1 MTTTAMNAD
10 PMIAIVMLSTPESVG
25 LVRGQVRAALE
36 YAGLGGYTDD
46 AELIASELVSNAVR
60 HGSTGQE
67 DKITVALI
75 RVTNPSG
82 VALIVIDSSPSPP
95 VMRELTLEDEGGRG
109 LRIVDALADSWDWRP
124 KGKGKA
130 VIAILANDGPLNSVR
145 EHVPALRPTRRTAV
159 HVGMRA
165 RRLSAGLQLA
175 AMDATG
181 AGVP

>member
-25 LVRGQVRAALE
+25 MVRGQVRAALE
-36 YAGLGGYTDD
+36 YGGLGAYADD

-60 HGSTGQE
+60 HGSTGKE

-82 VALIVIDSSPSPP
+82 VAVIVIDSSPSPP

-109 LRIVDALADSWDWRP
+109 LRIVDALAASWDWRP

-130 VIAILANDGPLNSVR
+130 VIAILANDGPLNAVR
-145 EHVPALRPTRRTAV
+145 EPVPAERSARRTAV
-159 HVGMRA
+159 H
-165 RRLSAGLQLA
+165 AGKQSEGLPP
-175 AMDATG
+175 
-181 AGVP
+181 VFS

>member
-25 LVRGQVRAALE
+25 LVRGQVRAALD
-36 YAGLGGYTDD
+36 YAGLGAHADD

-109 LRIVDALADSWDWRP
+109 LRIVDALAASWDWRP

-130 VIAILANDGPLNSVR
+130 VIAILANDGQLNAVR
-145 EHVPALRPTRRTAV
+145 EPVPAEWSTRRAAV
-159 HVGMRA
+159 H
-165 RRLSAGLQLA
+165 AGKASQKA
-175 AMDATG
+175 FRHSS
-181 AGVP
+181 

>member
-1 MTTTAMNAD
+1 MTTAAMNAD
-10 PMIAIVMLSTPESVG
+10 PMVAIVMLSTPESVG
-25 LVRGQVRAALE
+25 MVRGQVRAALE
-36 YAGLGGYTDD
+36 YGGLGAYADD

-82 VALIVIDSSPSPP
+82 VAVIVIDSSSNPP

-109 LRIVDALADSWDWRP
+109 LRIVDALAASWDWRP
-124 KGKGKA
+124 KGQGKA
-130 VIAILANDGPLNSVR
+130 VIAILANDGLLGAVHEP
-145 EHVPALRPTRRTAV
+145 VPAERPARLTAV
-159 HVGMRA
+159 RKGKRV
-165 RRLSAGLQLA
+165 RRPIVGLQLT

-181 AGVP
+181 A

>member
-25 LVRGQVRAALE
+25 LVRGQVRAALD
-36 YAGLGGYTDD
+36 YGGLGAYADD

-82 VALIVIDSSPSPP
+82 LALIVIDSSPSPP

-109 LRIVDALADSWDWRP
+109 LRIVDALAASWDWRP

-130 VIAILANDGPLNSVR
+130 VIAILANDGPLNVVR
-145 EHVPALRPTRRTAV
+145 EPVPAEWPTCRTAV
-159 HVGMRA
+159 HA
-165 RRLSAGLQLA
+165 REASQKAFRGPS
-175 AMDATG
+175 
-181 AGVP
+181 